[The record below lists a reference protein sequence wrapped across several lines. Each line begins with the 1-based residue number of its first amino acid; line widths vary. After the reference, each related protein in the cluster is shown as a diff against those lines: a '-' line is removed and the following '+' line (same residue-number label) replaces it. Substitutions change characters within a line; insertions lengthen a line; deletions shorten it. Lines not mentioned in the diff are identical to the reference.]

1 MLLIIVKVM
10 FTTSRARKKSKTSFK
25 FRSKL
30 TKAKREMVRN
40 RKKLHEVLF
49 IENLVENFES
59 DPIKIFA
66 EIVVRGNS
74 MQIGPSFP
82 AKSLSV
88 YIRKNFSSHLL
99 IK

>member
-10 FTTSRARKKSKTSFK
+10 FTNLVQGKK
-25 FRSKL
+25 
-30 TKAKREMVRN
+30 TKQVLNFDRN
-40 RKKLHEVLF
+40 SPRRNEKWLEIGKKLHEVLF
-49 IENLVENFES
+49 IENLVENFEL

-82 AKSLSV
+82 AKSLRIYTKKFFFTS
-88 YIRKNFSSHLL
+88 FD
-99 IK
+99 

>member
-30 TKAKREMVRN
+30 TKTKRKMVRN

-49 IENLVENFES
+49 IENLVENFEL

-74 MQIGPSFP
+74 MQTGPSFP
-82 AKSLSV
+82 AKSLSI
-88 YIRKNFSSHLL
+88 YTKKFFFTSFD
-99 IK
+99 

>member
-1 MLLIIVKVM
+1 
-10 FTTSRARKKSKTSFK
+10 
-25 FRSKL
+25 
-30 TKAKREMVRN
+30 MVRN

-82 AKSLSV
+82 AKSLRIYTKKCFFTS
-88 YIRKNFSSHLL
+88 FD
-99 IK
+99 

>member
-10 FTTSRARKKSKTSFK
+10 FTISRARKKNKTSFK

-30 TKAKREMVRN
+30 TKAKRLEIG
-40 RKKLHEVLF
+40 KKLHEVLF
-49 IENLVENFES
+49 IENLVENFEL

-82 AKSLSV
+82 AKSLRIYTKKCFFTS
-88 YIRKNFSSHLL
+88 FD
-99 IK
+99 

>member
-10 FTTSRARKKSKTSFK
+10 FTTSRARKKNKTSFK
-25 FRSKL
+25 CRSKL

-40 RKKLHEVLF
+40 RKKIARGVVHK
-49 IENLVENFES
+49 NLVENFEL

-82 AKSLSV
+82 AKSLSI
-88 YIRKNFSSHLL
+88 YTKKCFFTSFD
-99 IK
+99 

>member
-40 RKKLHEVLF
+40 REKLHKVLF

-59 DPIKIFA
+59 DTIKIFA

-74 MQIGPSFP
+74 MQIVQVFP
-82 AKSLSV
+82 PKVLV